1 MLFVTGTDT
10 AVGKTH
16 AATVLLQELQRL
28 GFQVGAYKPVC
39 SGAEI
44 DTALAAPTE
53 HTADVQAQQYFWS
66 DIRRLQKACALPATI
81 TDICPQRF
89 FAPLAPNVAAA
100 AECRQ
105 VDDDLLTRGLDAWHN
120 RCQLMLI
127 EGAGGLY
134 CPLSDR
140 TTVFDLLLRL
150 QCPVIVVAGNRLG
163 VISHTRMTVELLRQA
178 GCRIAGIILNELV
191 PPESGDSDIS
201 RGSNARQLQSWLPG
215 IPLLQIGW
223 NGTRLLTADDRQSA
237 DHWLTATAAAA
248 AHCWQKW
255 VSTPAVGRC

>member
-16 AATVLLQELQRL
+16 AATVLLHELQRL

-44 DTALAAPTE
+44 DAADAVAP
-53 HTADVQAQQYFWS
+53 ASAQQYFWS
-66 DIRRLQKACALPATI
+66 DIRRLQRACALPATI

-89 FAPLAPNVAAA
+89 LAPLAPNVAAA
-100 AECRQ
+100 AEGRQ
-105 VDDDLLTRGLDAWHN
+105 VDDDLLSGGLDAWQN
-120 RCQLMLI
+120 RCEFMLI

-140 TTVFDLLLRL
+140 STVFDLLQQLN
-150 QCPVIVVAGNRLG
+150 CPVIVVAGNRLG
-163 VISHTRMTVELLRQA
+163 VISHTRMTVELLRQT
-178 GCRIAGIILNELV
+178 GRSVAGIILNEIV
-191 PPESGDSDIS
+191 PPDPGDDDVSRSG
-201 RGSNARQLQSWLPG
+201 NALQLQKWLPE

-223 NGTRLLTADDRQSA
+223 NGTHLQSA
-237 DHWLTATAAAA
+237 DCRLSVQEWLTATAAAA
-248 AHCWQKW
+248 AHCWKTRMPTE
-255 VSTPAVGRC
+255 VDARS